1 MSLKL
6 GFIGSGSVAPYH
18 LEVLSYLGIRVAC
31 IASKENSTSVKK
43 IANQYNIDKI
53 EKNWVNLIENNS
65 DLNAII
71 ICTPPTISSK
81 IIDYTKKADIS
92 VLVEK
97 PGAVSS
103 QELIAI
109 RKTLKSKVFFAFNRR
124 FYHSVNEFKDNMNRT
139 SGFLVVKIIED
150 KKYIS
155 NKYSV
160 LEILVLN
167 STHYFDMINYLIG
180 EFRIGS
186 VNKLSGNFGFRATI
200 INSNN
205 MEIGEI
211 FIEFGTPAN
220 TSITF
225 ENSEISLK
233 LEPIE
238 KYTRA
243 NSLSVVEPTKKN
255 PIRSYVPIWSQ
266 IKEKN
271 DAKPESQFKPGFLE
285 QMNEFI
291 GTMNNVEKNTSLK
304 LAQIDSAI
312 FAVQIAELFTKKISK
327 LIKQ

>member
-1 MSLKL
+1 MNLKL

-18 LEVLSYLGIRVAC
+18 LEVLSHLGIRVAC
-31 IASKENSTSVKK
+31 IASKENSTSVTK
-43 IANQYNIDKI
+43 IAHKHKIDKI
-53 EKNWVNLIENNS
+53 EKNWANLIENNS

-81 IIDYTKKADIS
+81 IIDYTKKTDIS

-97 PGAVSS
+97 PGAFSS

-124 FYHSVNEFKDNMNRT
+124 FYHSVNKFKDNMNRT
-139 SGFLVVKIIED
+139 AGFLVVKIIED
-150 KKYIS
+150 KKYIR

-160 LEILVLN
+160 KEILVLN

-186 VNKLSGNFGFRATI
+186 VNKLSGNFGFRTTI

-255 PIRSYVPIWSQ
+255 PIRSYIPVWNQTID
-266 IKEKN
+266 KK
-271 DAKPESQFKPGFLE
+271 DAVPESQFKPGFLE
-285 QMNEFI
+285 QMDEFI
-291 GTMNNVEKNTSLK
+291 GTLNGTEKNANSK

-312 FAVQIAELFTKKISK
+312 FALKIAENFAQKISK
-327 LIKQ
+327 TI